1 MRLFG
6 NSKHSKHVSGR
17 KYRRETARM
26 EDDRDYDAVD
36 NRKTKK
42 KKSKKKKRK
51 GRRVLV
57 VILFILL
64 ALAAVGFAIVKGYIK
79 PPSDIG
85 GILRPGGAGGINGS
99 DSEGEPAG
107 RYEGKYTFLL
117 LGKDKVSGSTD
128 TIMVGTFDAKNY
140 KIEIVSIPRDTV
152 VNVHWSTKKANTLYY
167 SDDPQKTKDGF
178 SDLLGYEI
186 DFYAVVDLEAF
197 VKLVDSIGGVW
208 YDVPDVEG
216 NGQGMNYEDP
226 EQNLYIHLQPGYQL
240 LDGENAIGI
249 VRYRKGYS
257 DQDIGRISS
266 QQNFLKSAAKQI
278 IENKDKLNIS
288 EILSI
293 FLNYVETDLN
303 YGECAWF
310 AKELLKM
317 DAENI
322 NFHTMPGKYD
332 DYIGGRSYVTIYVDQ
347 WLEMINTYLNPFDRD
362 IEEEN
367 LNVLTRDPSTGRI
380 YSTSG
385 QYAGDPGWGN

>member
-152 VNVHWSTKKANTLYY
+152 VNVHWSTKRPIPFITATIRRK
-167 SDDPQKTKDGF
+167 QKTDFRTF
-178 SDLLGYEI
+178 SD
-186 DFYAVVDLEAF
+186 
-197 VKLVDSIGGVW
+197 
-208 YDVPDVEG
+208 
-216 NGQGMNYEDP
+216 M
-226 EQNLYIHLQPGYQL
+226 
-240 LDGENAIGI
+240 
-249 VRYRKGYS
+249 R
-257 DQDIGRISS
+257 
-266 QQNFLKSAAKQI
+266 
-278 IENKDKLNIS
+278 
-288 EILSI
+288 
-293 FLNYVETDLN
+293 
-303 YGECAWF
+303 
-310 AKELLKM
+310 
-317 DAENI
+317 
-322 NFHTMPGKYD
+322 
-332 DYIGGRSYVTIYVDQ
+332 
-347 WLEMINTYLNPFDRD
+347 
-362 IEEEN
+362 
-367 LNVLTRDPSTGRI
+367 
-380 YSTSG
+380 
-385 QYAGDPGWGN
+385 